1 MTPDIRSV
9 GRGPGGRRYLSSER
23 ELWLLG
29 VCFWF
34 RLFNVAPETTA
45 RFSYLDD
52 RSRSQSPPL
61 SWDADRLDRPMQS
74 TAFSALHLPD
84 LVGARSRY
92 AIQRPI
98 SFVARAAS
106 CSASRALSRLRLS

>member
-9 GRGPGGRRYLSSER
+9 GRGPGGRRYLSSDR
-23 ELWLLG
+23 ELRLG

-52 RSRSQSPPL
+52 RSRNQSPPCHGSPTDL
-61 SWDADRLDRPMQS
+61 IDPSI
-74 TAFSALHLPD
+74 LPA
-84 LVGARSRY
+84 GRTCFARQL
-92 AIQRPI
+92 AGLPGQLIQRLI
-98 SFVARAAS
+98 SLVARATS